1 MSKADA
7 PLESKI
13 KSKCRDELEK
23 WGWLVVHIIQ
33 TNKNGWP
40 DTQIFRNG
48 VMHLIE
54 FKRPGR
60 EPEPLQSYRHRKLQE
75 QGFKTFVV
83 TSLKD
88 IEPLR

>member
-1 MSKADA
+1 M
-7 PLESKI
+7 LESKI
-13 KSKCRDELEK
+13 KSNCCDQLEK

-40 DTQIFRNG
+40 DTQIFRKG
-48 VMHLIE
+48 VMYHIE
-54 FKRPGR
+54 FKQPGKK
-60 EPEPLQSYRHRKLQE
+60 PEPLQSYRHGKLQE
-75 QGFKTFVV
+75 QGFKTFIV

>member
-1 MSKADA
+1 M
-7 PLESKI
+7 LESKI

-48 VMHLIE
+48 ITYHIE
-54 FKRPGR
+54 FKQPGKG
-60 EPEPLQSYRHRKLQE
+60 PEPLQSYRHRKLQE
-75 QGFKTFVV
+75 QGFQTLVV

-88 IEPLR
+88 IEKLR